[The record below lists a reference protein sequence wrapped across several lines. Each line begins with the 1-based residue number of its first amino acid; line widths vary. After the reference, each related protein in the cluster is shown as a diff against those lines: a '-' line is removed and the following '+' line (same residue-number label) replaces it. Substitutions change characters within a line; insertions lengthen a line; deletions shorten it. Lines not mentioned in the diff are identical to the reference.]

1 LHSIPVEIS
10 RLKCL
15 RTLDISHNKIFTLP
29 KELCEIETLE
39 SIMLDAAQMHYP
51 SSGLLTKFTA
61 NIDVM

>member
-1 LHSIPVEIS
+1 MLLLFAGNRLHSIPVEIS

-39 SIMLDAAQMHYP
+39 SIILDAAQMQYP
-51 SSGLLTKFTA
+51 SSGLC
-61 NIDVM
+61 